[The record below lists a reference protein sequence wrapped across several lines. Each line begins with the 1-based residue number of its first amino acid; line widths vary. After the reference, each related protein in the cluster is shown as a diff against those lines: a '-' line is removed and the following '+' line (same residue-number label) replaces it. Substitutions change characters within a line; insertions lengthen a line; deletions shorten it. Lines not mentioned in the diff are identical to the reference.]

1 MRNAKQTILIL
12 TLICA
17 VVEPVCSA
25 RSRRGKAK
33 PVRMSVLEILDKY
46 VETQNKLKSF
56 ILKAQTSRKGK
67 SSTLAMGKFSA
78 DYFYEYELRFD
89 GNRASLHRNLW
100 GKPNATLN
108 LTKDEAL
115 YQSRLWDGETFF
127 NYDKSANSQ
136 RSPLGRV
143 SITRIKEENKKRKTS
158 KNCDGDFP
166 GNFVRGYFPADTD
179 RIDTILRKANT
190 ISVRDET
197 ENIGGADCYVIEAD
211 TKRGEYTV
219 WIDPSHGYHIVK
231 ATAKRGPGNV
241 VAPSN
246 YTLKQTEKMSFSM
259 ENVRFTKVDDVW
271 VPIESDLEYSRKY
284 TGYNSFDNNK
294 VHQKVIDIILN
305 PDHDALGSFVPDD
318 IQDGATVYIKGIPR
332 KIKHTWRDGQVV
344 DKDGREV
351 DVDKLIKAESENVKA
366 KRRK

>member
-1 MRNAKQTILIL
+1 MI

-17 VVEPVCSA
+17 NSAAVCLARTA
-25 RSRRGKAK
+25 RSKTK
-33 PVRMSVLEILDKY
+33 PKRPTAFELLDRYAEI
-46 VETQNKLKSF
+46 QNKLKSF

-78 DYFYEYELRFD
+78 DYSYEYELRFD

-127 NYDKSANSQ
+127 NYDRSANSQ

-143 SITRIKEENKKRKTS
+143 SIIRIKEENKKRKTS
-158 KNCDGDFP
+158 KNCDRDFS
-166 GNFVRGYFPADTD
+166 GNFSRGYFPADTD

-197 ENIGGADCYVIEAD
+197 ENISGADCYVIEAK
-211 TKRGEYTV
+211 TKHGRYKV

-231 ATAKRGPGNV
+231 ATAKRGSGDT
-241 VAPSN
+241 VAPRN
-246 YTLKQTEKMSFSM
+246 YKLTGPETRFFLLK
-259 ENVRFTKVDDVW
+259 NVRFEKIEDVW
-271 VPIESDLEYSRKY
+271 VPMEADLAYGSTY
-284 TGYNSFDNNK
+284 YDDNSFDRSK
-294 VHQKVIDIILN
+294 IHQKITEIILN

-318 IQDGATVYIKGIPR
+318 IPDGATVYIKGIPR
-332 KIKHTWRDGQVV
+332 KTKHTWQNGQVV
-344 DKDGREV
+344 DENGRV
-351 DVDKLIKAESENVKA
+351 VFDSKSKKAG
-366 KRRK
+366 RR